1 MLAELP
7 EGTAV
12 ASHTRNKR
20 GPGETPTEYLSA
32 HYGHF
37 FDGYPFRLP
46 DLELEPAVE
55 RADAFVLHATILRQQ
70 LEGML
75 ATSSTSSDDD
85 AIALA
90 GLFSRVSAQPRGP
103 WDAEDLASALGV
115 SRTTLYRSVKRH
127 HGTSPAK
134 LVERL
139 RMEAACRLLLESRHS
154 IDIVADQVGYASAFS
169 FSAAFKRI
177 VGERPSQFRTNAVA
191 NVPEQ

>member
-1 MLAELP
+1 M
-7 EGTAV
+7 TAV
-12 ASHTRNKR
+12 ASHTRNT
-20 GPGETPTEYLSA
+20 GGDGETPTEYLST

-37 FDGYPFRLP
+37 FDGYPFRNP
-46 DLELEPAVE
+46 DPDRKLAVE

-70 LEGML
+70 LETML
-75 ATSSTSSDDD
+75 AMASTSPDHD

-90 GLFSRVSAQPRGP
+90 GLFSRVFDQPRGP
-103 WDAEDLASALGV
+103 WDAEDLARALGV

-127 HGTSPAK
+127 PGTLPAK

-154 IDIVADQVGYASAFS
+154 IDVVADQVGYASAFS

-177 VGERPSQFRTNAVA
+177 VGEPPSQFRANVVTNVVTD
-191 NVPEQ
+191 VPEQ